1 MARDE
6 EERELDDDLDDDLED
21 DAFDGAALETE
32 LESELIEEWCP
43 ICKDI
48 KPHAVVGNGKIACAV
63 CNHEHH
69 RETEST
75 GTPII
80 RSLLTADDE
89 ASPEA
94 LKAAWERLTAIDDS
108 EIKPYSIRLK
118 LSDGDVIRHSKFG
131 IGIVVE
137 MTDMTKAEVLFSD
150 GLRRLVCG
158 K

>member
-6 EERELDDDLDDDLED
+6 EERELDDDLDDELED
-21 DAFDGAALETE
+21 DAFDGASLENE
-32 LESELIEEWCP
+32 LESDLIEEWCP

-48 KPHAVVGNGKIACAV
+48 KPHAVVSNGKIACAV

-75 GTPII
+75 AAPIV
-80 RSLLTADDE
+80 RSLLSADDM
-89 ASPEA
+89 ASAES
-94 LKAAWERLTAIDDS
+94 LKAAWQRLTDVEEGD
-108 EIKPYSIRLK
+108 IKPYSIRLK
-118 LSDGDVIRHSKFG
+118 LSDGDVIRHAKFG

-150 GLRRLVCG
+150 GLKRLVCG

>member
-1 MARDE
+1 MARNED
-6 EERELDDDLDDDLED
+6 ERELDDELDDDLGD
-21 DAFDGAALETE
+21 DSFDNPALENE
-32 LESELIEEWCP
+32 LESDLIEEWCP

-48 KPHAVVGNGKIACAV
+48 KPHAVTGNGKIACAV

-75 GTPII
+75 GTPIVQ
-80 RSLLTADDE
+80 SLLTADDE
-89 ASPEA
+89 ASPES
-94 LKAAWERLTAIDDS
+94 LKAAWERLTAVDQS
-108 EIKPYSIRLK
+108 EVKAYSIRLK
-118 LSDGDVIRHSKFG
+118 LSDGDVIQHAKFG
-131 IGIVVE
+131 IGIVVK

>member
-6 EERELDDDLDDDLED
+6 EERELDEMDDDLED
-21 DAFDGAALETE
+21 DSFDNAALENE
-32 LESELIEEWCP
+32 LESDLIEEWCP

-48 KPHAVVGNGKIACAV
+48 KPHAVVANGKIACAV

-69 RETEST
+69 RESEST
-75 GTPII
+75 GTPVT
-80 RSLLTADDE
+80 RSLLSSDDMASAD
-89 ASPEA
+89 S
-94 LKAAWERLTAIDDS
+94 LKAAWERLTATDES
-108 EIKPYSIRLK
+108 EIKPYTIRLK
-118 LSDGDVIRHSKFG
+118 LMEGDIIRHSKFG

-137 MTDMTKAEVLFSD
+137 MTDMTKAEVLFAD

>member
-1 MARDE
+1 MARNED
-6 EERELDDDLDDDLED
+6 ERELDDELDDDLGD
-21 DAFDGAALETE
+21 DSFDNPALENE

-80 RSLLTADDE
+80 QSLLTPDDE
-89 ASPEA
+89 ASPES
-94 LKAAWERLTAIDDS
+94 LKAAWERLTAVDGS
-108 EIKPYSIRLK
+108 EVKSYSIRLK
-118 LSDGDVIRHSKFG
+118 LAEGDVIQHSKFG
-131 IGIVVE
+131 IGIVVK